1 MVDGTTGMEP
11 FVFARVDLGPV
22 VHGCLRT
29 VIKPLPRQPAI
40 PTPGH
45 SIFFPR
51 TATWAR
57 PEGRA
62 RYLCDPGLVSFWSR
76 GQVCLREPAASPAVD
91 GEFFG
96 LSPALAEEVVALAD
110 PGASS
115 SSGWL
120 FRYQAVPVGP
130 GLFLRQR
137 RLAAAIQAGSI
148 EREQAV
154 EAIVCLASDCVALA
168 AGQAGPSSR
177 TARRD
182 GELVEVVRLRVAADP
197 SARPGLA
204 AMAADAGVG
213 MVTLCTAFRR
223 ITGRSIHAYRLDLR
237 LQLAL
242 ERLERSTGD
251 LSDVALEL
259 GFDSHSHFS
268 LRFRERFGAAPSR
281 VRADLSALGR
291 LRLKERDSAR
301 SRGR

>member
-1 MVDGTTGMEP
+1 MAGATGMER
-11 FVFARVDLGPV
+11 FVFARVELGPV

-29 VIKPLPRQPAI
+29 VIQPLRRQPEI

-45 SIFFPR
+45 SLFFPR

-96 LSPALAEEVVALAD
+96 LSPALGEEVVAHAD
-110 PGASS
+110 PGAAS

-120 FRYQAVPVGP
+120 FRHQAAPIGP

-137 RLAAAIQAGSI
+137 RLAAAIQAGAL

-168 AGQAGPSSR
+168 AGQALTSPR

-182 GELVEVVRLRVAADP
+182 RELVEAVRLRVAADP

-204 AMAADAGVG
+204 AMAGDAGVG
-213 MVTLCTAFRR
+213 VVTLCTAFRR
-223 ITGRSIHAYRLDLR
+223 VAGRSIHAYRLDLR

-251 LSDVALEL
+251 LSDVALDL
-259 GFDSHSHFS
+259 GFDSHSHFT

-281 VRADLSALGR
+281 VRADLAALGR

-301 SRGR
+301 TRRW

>member
-1 MVDGTTGMEP
+1 MEP

-22 VHGCLRT
+22 VHGCFRSLFQP
-29 VIKPLPRQPAI
+29 IGRQPEI

-45 SIFFPR
+45 SLFFPR

-62 RYLCDPGLVSFWSR
+62 RYLCDPGVVSFWSR
-76 GQVCLREPAASPAVD
+76 GQVCLREPAASPTVD

-96 LSPALAEEVVALAD
+96 FSPELAQEVVAHAD
-110 PGASS
+110 PGAAS

-120 FRYQAVPVGP
+120 FRHQAVPVGP

-154 EAIVCLASDCVALA
+154 EAVVCLASDCVALA
-168 AGQAGPSSR
+168 AGQAPPSPR

-182 GELVEVVRLRVAADP
+182 RELVEAVRLRVAADP

-213 MVTLCTAFRR
+213 TVTLCTTFRR
-223 ITGRSIHAYRLDLR
+223 VTGRSIHAYRLDLR

-242 ERLERSTGD
+242 ERLERSTDD
-251 LSDVALEL
+251 LTGVALEL
-259 GFDSHSHFS
+259 GFDSHSHFT
-268 LRFRERFGAAPSR
+268 LRFRERFGASPSR
-281 VRADLSALGR
+281 VRGDLAALGS
-291 LRLKERDSAR
+291 LRLKERDSGR